1 MVGSCAYL
9 GYVCFNKLYEKFFNI
24 SVNSAQRRR
33 AELEHR
39 RRRIIERRAVQRRQL
54 TDEYSN
60 LLVQRRQLTDECS
73 NLLVQRRQLADERQL
88 AAQRLTEARELVQRL
103 NKALK
108 ISV

>member
-24 SVNSAQRRR
+24 SVNSA
-33 AELEHR
+33 HR
-39 RRRIIERRAVQRRQL
+39 RRRIIERRA
-54 TDEYSN
+54 
-60 LLVQRRQLTDECS
+60 VQRRQLTDECS